1 MSYAHRTTG
10 LTSAL
15 RPSSGL
21 AHHSHS
27 SSTSQ
32 QSALQA
38 RINEKKRELE
48 HLRQLRDLSAGLAGQ
63 MQQLEEKLATLSNGT
78 EAVAAV
84 LSNWNSVL
92 RAIYMASG
100 TFTGLPFTPS
110 RVLET
115 DGGDTIAGIPKPKT
129 DDQENKQGQGER
141 PLPQT
146 LVRIPIQQA
155 EAAARDAETT
165 SLEEGNGG

>member
-1 MSYAHRTTG
+1 MSYAHRPTG
-10 LTSAL
+10 LTSNF

-38 RINEKKRELE
+38 RIHEKQRELE

-63 MQQLEEKLATLSNGT
+63 MQQLEDRLATLSNGT

-92 RAIYMASG
+92 RAIYMAS
-100 TFTGLPFTPS
+100 
-110 RVLET
+110 
-115 DGGDTIAGIPKPKT
+115 AGIPKPKT
-129 DDQENKQGQGER
+129 DDPGDHQEQEER
-141 PLPQT
+141 RLPQT

-155 EAAARDAETT
+155 EAAIRDAEAAT
-165 SLEEGNGG
+165 SEEANGD